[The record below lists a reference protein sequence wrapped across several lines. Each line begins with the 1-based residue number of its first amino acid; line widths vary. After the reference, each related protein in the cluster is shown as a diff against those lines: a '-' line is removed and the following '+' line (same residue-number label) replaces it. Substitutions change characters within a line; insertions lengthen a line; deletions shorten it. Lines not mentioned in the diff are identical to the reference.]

1 MITGDERREFAKNL
15 RCQAEAWRDM
25 MPDILMSDRS
35 LHDSI
40 HMAFGLHD
48 IHMPVHEALDMPADP
63 IDPEGEDGE

>member
-1 MITGDERREFAKNL
+1 
-15 RCQAEAWRDM
+15 M

-35 LHDSI
+35 LHDGI

-48 IHMPVHEALDMPADP
+48 IHMPVHGALDMLADL